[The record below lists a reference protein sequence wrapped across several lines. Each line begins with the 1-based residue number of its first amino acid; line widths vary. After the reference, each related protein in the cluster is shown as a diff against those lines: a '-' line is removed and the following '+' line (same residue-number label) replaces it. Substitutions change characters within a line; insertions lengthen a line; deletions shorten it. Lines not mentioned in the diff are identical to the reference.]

1 MITLSKLTAHK
12 NKMELAESN
21 FNGCLAPALVFI
33 RHRMAENNQHYLSHG
48 FKNILFMDYRHIY
61 IGLYLSVFLVK
72 AELRYICSQQLD
84 RHVLHVHMHSA

>member
-1 MITLSKLTAHK
+1 
-12 NKMELAESN
+12 
-21 FNGCLAPALVFI
+21 
-33 RHRMAENNQHYLSHG
+33 MAENNQHHLSHG
-48 FKNILFMDYRHIY
+48 FKNILSMDYRHNIYIY